1 MQYIIFL
8 FFSIFNPEIFTMP
21 DEDTFQVA
29 CPRCG
34 DTFNVPI
41 LLLEKKAQCPSCGAK
56 FAMEP
61 PPGPAGRELKARAMR
76 AKEEAANS
84 ETSSVHIPLKG
95 APKAPSRA
103 STNTVKL
110 ARFKT
115 GAEENNEKLAAVQ
128 NQQAASGIHVNQD
141 AIQKELAQGSAS
153 SGRRRTIS
161 SGVKAAPPP
170 EKKWWEF
177 WK

>member
-1 MQYIIFL
+1 M
-8 FFSIFNPEIFTMP
+8 S

-41 LLLEKKAQCPSCGAK
+41 LLLEKKAQCPGCGAK

-61 PPGPAGRELKARAMR
+61 PPGPAGRELKARAMK
-76 AKEEAANS
+76 AKEEAASS

-95 APKAPSRA
+95 AAKAPSRP

-110 ARFKT
+110 ARFKS
-115 GAEENNEKLAAVQ
+115 GADENHEKLAAVQ
-128 NQQAASGIHVNQD
+128 NRQASGAIHVNQD
-141 AIQKELAQGSAS
+141 TIRQELAKNAS
-153 SGRRRTIS
+153 SGHRRTIS
-161 SGVKAAPPP
+161 SGVKSAPPP
-170 EKKWWEF
+170 AKKWWEF

>member
-1 MQYIIFL
+1 
-8 FFSIFNPEIFTMP
+8 MP

-41 LLLEKKAQCPSCGAK
+41 LLLEKKAQCPGCGAK

-76 AKEEAANS
+76 AREEAASS
-84 ETSSVHIPLKG
+84 ETGSVHIPLKG
-95 APKAPSRA
+95 AKAPSRP

-110 ARFKT
+110 ARFKS
-115 GAEENNEKLAAVQ
+115 GAEENNEKLASVQ
-128 NQQAASGIHVNQD
+128 NQQAGSGIHVDQD
-141 AIQKELAQGSAS
+141 AIQKVLSQNAS

-161 SGVKAAPPP
+161 SGVSAAPAPA
-170 EKKWWEF
+170 KKWWEF
-177 WK
+177 WKK

>member
-1 MQYIIFL
+1 MA
-8 FFSIFNPEIFTMP
+8 

-41 LLLEKKAQCPSCGAK
+41 LLLEKKAQCPGCGAK

-76 AKEEAANS
+76 AKEEAAS
-84 ETSSVHIPLKG
+84 GDTGSVHIPLKG
-95 APKAPSRA
+95 AAKPVSRP

-110 ARFKT
+110 ARFKA

-128 NQQAASGIHVNQD
+128 NQQQSGIHVDQN
-141 AIQKELAQGSAS
+141 AIQQELAQNNGS
-153 SGRRRTIS
+153 SGHRRTIS
-161 SGVKAAPPP
+161 SGVKAAPAPA
-170 EKKWWEF
+170 KKWWEF
-177 WK
+177 WKK

>member
-1 MQYIIFL
+1 M
-8 FFSIFNPEIFTMP
+8 SE
-21 DEDTFQVA
+21 EDTFQVA

-34 DTFNVPI
+34 ETFNVPI
-41 LLLEKKAQCPSCGAK
+41 VLLEKKAQCPGCGAK

-76 AKEEAANS
+76 AKEEAAS
-84 ETSSVHIPLKG
+84 AETGSVHIPLKG
-95 APKAPSRA
+95 AKAPSRP

-110 ARFKT
+110 ARFKA
-115 GAEENNEKLAAVQ
+115 GADENSEKLASVQ
-128 NQQAASGIHVNQD
+128 NQQAGSGVHVDQE
-141 AIQKELAQGSAS
+141 AIQKELAQNAS

-161 SGVKAAPPP
+161 SGVKAAPAP

-177 WK
+177 WKK

>member
-1 MQYIIFL
+1 MQYIIYL
-8 FFSIFNPEIFTMP
+8 FSVLNPEIFTMP

-41 LLLEKKAQCPSCGAK
+41 ILLEKKAQCPGCGAK

-76 AKEEAANS
+76 AKEEAATA

-95 APKAPSRA
+95 APKAPSRP

-110 ARFKT
+110 ARFKA
-115 GAEENNEKLAAVQ
+115 GAEENQEKLAAVQ

-141 AIQKELAQGSAS
+141 AIQKELAQSGAS

-170 EKKWWEF
+170 AKKWWEF

>member
-1 MQYIIFL
+1 
-8 FFSIFNPEIFTMP
+8 MP

-41 LLLEKKAQCPSCGAK
+41 LLLEKKAQCPGCGAK

-76 AKEEAANS
+76 AKEEAATA
-84 ETSSVHIPLKG
+84 ETGSSVHIPLKG
-95 APKAPSRA
+95 AKAPSRP

-110 ARFKT
+110 ARFKA

-128 NQQAASGIHVNQD
+128 NQQAGSGIHVDQD
-141 AIQKELAQGSAS
+141 AIQKALAQNRAS
-153 SGRRRTIS
+153 SGHRRSIS
-161 SGVKAAPPP
+161 SGVKAAPAP

-177 WK
+177 WKK

>member
-1 MQYIIFL
+1 
-8 FFSIFNPEIFTMP
+8 MP

-61 PPGPAGRELKARAMR
+61 PPGPAGRDLKARAMR
-76 AKEEAANS
+76 AKEEAAS
-84 ETSSVHIPLKG
+84 GETTSVHIPLKG
-95 APKAPSRA
+95 APKQASRP

-110 ARFKT
+110 ARFKS

-128 NQQAASGIHVNQD
+128 NQQAQSGIHVDQS
-141 AIQKELAQGSAS
+141 AIQKELAQNSAS

-161 SGVKAAPPP
+161 SGVSAAPAPAR
-170 EKKWWEF
+170 KWWEF
-177 WK
+177 WKK

>member
-1 MQYIIFL
+1 MQYIIYL
-8 FFSIFNPEIFTMP
+8 ISVLNPENIIMA

-41 LLLEKKAQCPSCGAK
+41 LLLEKKAQCPGCGAK

-76 AKEEAANS
+76 AKEEAAS
-84 ETSSVHIPLKG
+84 GETTSVHIPLKG
-95 APKAPSRA
+95 AKPVSRP

-110 ARFKT
+110 ARFKS

-128 NQQAASGIHVNQD
+128 NQQAASGVHVDQS
-141 AIQKELAQGSAS
+141 AIQKELAQNSAS

-161 SGVKAAPPP
+161 SGVNAAPAPA
-170 EKKWWEF
+170 KKWWEF
-177 WK
+177 WKK

>member
-1 MQYIIFL
+1 
-8 FFSIFNPEIFTMP
+8 MP

-41 LLLEKKAQCPSCGAK
+41 LLLDKKAQCPGCGAK

-61 PPGPAGRELKARAMR
+61 PPGPAGRELRARAAQAR
-76 AKEEAANS
+76 EAAAAS
-84 ETSSVHIPLKG
+84 ETGSVHIPLKG
-95 APKAPSRA
+95 APKAPSRP

-110 ARFKT
+110 ARFKA

-128 NQQAASGIHVNQD
+128 NQQAQSSIHVDQD
-141 AIQKELAQGSAS
+141 AIQKELAQNSAS

-161 SGVKAAPPP
+161 SGMNAAPAPAR
-170 EKKWWEF
+170 KWWEF
-177 WK
+177 WKK

>member
-1 MQYIIFL
+1 M
-8 FFSIFNPEIFTMP
+8 SE
-21 DEDTFQVA
+21 EDTFQVA

-41 LLLEKKAQCPSCGAK
+41 LLLEKKAQCPGCGAK

-95 APKAPSRA
+95 AQKPAPRP

-115 GAEENNEKLAAVQ
+115 GAEENNEKLASVQ
-128 NQQAASGIHVNQD
+128 NQQKASPGVHVDQD
-141 AIQKELAQGSAS
+141 AIQKELAAQNASA
-153 SGRRRTIS
+153 GHRRTIS
-161 SGVKAAPPP
+161 SGVKTAPAPA
-170 EKKWWEF
+170 KKWWEF

>member
-1 MQYIIFL
+1 
-8 FFSIFNPEIFTMP
+8 MP

-41 LLLEKKAQCPSCGAK
+41 LLLDKKAQCPGCGAK

-61 PPGPAGRELKARAMR
+61 PPGPAGRELRARAAKAR
-76 AKEEAANS
+76 EAATAS
-84 ETSSVHIPLKG
+84 ETGSVHIPLKG
-95 APKAPSRA
+95 AQKAPSRP

-110 ARFKT
+110 ARFKA
-115 GAEENNEKLAAVQ
+115 GAEETSEKLASVQ
-128 NQQAASGIHVNQD
+128 NQQAAPKVSVNQD
-141 AIQKELAQGSAS
+141 AIQKELSQGAAASA
-153 SGRRRTIS
+153 GHRRTIS
-161 SGVKAAPPP
+161 SGVRNAPAPA
-170 EKKWWEF
+170 KKWWEF

>member
-1 MQYIIFL
+1 
-8 FFSIFNPEIFTMP
+8 MP

-41 LLLEKKAQCPSCGAK
+41 LLLEKKAQCPGCGAK

-61 PPGPAGRELKARAMR
+61 PPGPVGRELKARAMR
-76 AKEEAANS
+76 AKEEAASN

-95 APKAPSRA
+95 AAKPASRP

-128 NQQAASGIHVNQD
+128 NQQAASGVHVDQD
-141 AIQKELAQGSAS
+141 AIRKELAQSNGAS
-153 SGRRRTIS
+153 SGHRRTIS
-161 SGVKAAPPP
+161 SGVNAAPAPA
-170 EKKWWEF
+170 KKWWEF
-177 WK
+177 WKK

>member
-1 MQYIIFL
+1 M
-8 FFSIFNPEIFTMP
+8 S

-41 LLLEKKAQCPSCGAK
+41 ILLEKKAQCPGCGAK

-61 PPGPAGRELKARAMR
+61 PPGPLGRELKARAQQ
-76 AKEEAANS
+76 AKENAAAS
-84 ETSSVHIPLKG
+84 ETGSVHIPLKG
-95 APKAPSRA
+95 AQKPSRP

-110 ARFKT
+110 ARFKP
-115 GAEENNEKLAAVQ
+115 GAGETSEKLASVQ
-128 NQQAASGIHVNQD
+128 DQQAAPKVNVNQD
-141 AIQKELAQGSAS
+141 AIQKELSQTSSA
-153 SGRRRTIS
+153 GHRRTIS
-161 SGVKAAPPP
+161 SGVQNAPKPA
-170 EKKWWEF
+170 KKWWEF

>member
-1 MQYIIFL
+1 
-8 FFSIFNPEIFTMP
+8 MP

-41 LLLEKKAQCPSCGAK
+41 LLLEKKAQCPGCGAK

-61 PPGPAGRELKARAMR
+61 PPGPAGRELKSRAMK
-76 AKEEAANS
+76 AKEEAAAS

-95 APKAPSRA
+95 AQKPQSRP

-110 ARFKT
+110 ARFKS
-115 GAEENNEKLAAVQ
+115 GAEENGEKLASVQ
-128 NQQAASGIHVNQD
+128 SRQGSGVHVDQD
-141 AIQKELAQGSAS
+141 AIQKELAQNSS
-153 SGRRRTIS
+153 SGRRRSIS

-170 EKKWWEF
+170 PKKWWEF

>member
-1 MQYIIFL
+1 M
-8 FFSIFNPEIFTMP
+8 S

-41 LLLEKKAQCPSCGAK
+41 LLLEKKAQCPGCGAK

-61 PPGPAGRELKARAMR
+61 PPGPVGRELKARAMK
-76 AKEEAANS
+76 AKEEAASS

-95 APKAPSRA
+95 ASKAPSRP

-110 ARFKT
+110 ARFKS
-115 GAEENNEKLAAVQ
+115 GAEENNGKLAAVQ
-128 NQQAASGIHVNQD
+128 NRQASGSVHVNQD
-141 AIQKELAQGSAS
+141 AIRQELAQNAS
-153 SGRRRTIS
+153 SGHRRTIS
-161 SGVKAAPPP
+161 SGVKSAPPP
-170 EKKWWEF
+170 PAKKWWEF

>member
-1 MQYIIFL
+1 
-8 FFSIFNPEIFTMP
+8 MP

-41 LLLEKKAQCPSCGAK
+41 LLLEKKAQCPGCGAK

-61 PPGPAGRELKARAMR
+61 PPGPAGRELKARALR
-76 AKEEAANS
+76 AKEEAATT
-84 ETSSVHIPLKG
+84 ETGSSVHIPLKG
-95 APKAPSRA
+95 AKAPSRP

-110 ARFKT
+110 ARFKA

-128 NQQAASGIHVNQD
+128 NQQGSSGIHVDQD
-141 AIQKELAQGSAS
+141 AIQKALAQNRASA
-153 SGRRRTIS
+153 GHRRSIS
-161 SGVKAAPPP
+161 SGAKPAPAP

-177 WK
+177 WKK

>member
-1 MQYIIFL
+1 
-8 FFSIFNPEIFTMP
+8 MP

-41 LLLEKKAQCPSCGAK
+41 LLLEKKAQCPGCGAK

-76 AKEEAANS
+76 AKEEAANAD
-84 ETSSVHIPLKG
+84 TGGSVHIPLKG
-95 APKAPSRA
+95 AKAPSRP

-110 ARFKT
+110 ARFKA

-128 NQQAASGIHVNQD
+128 NQQGASGIHVDQD
-141 AIQKELAQGSAS
+141 AIQKALAQNRAS
-153 SGRRRTIS
+153 SGCRRSIS
-161 SGVKAAPPP
+161 SGVKAAPAPA
-170 EKKWWEF
+170 KKWWEF
-177 WK
+177 WKK

>member
-1 MQYIIFL
+1 
-8 FFSIFNPEIFTMP
+8 MP

-41 LLLEKKAQCPSCGAK
+41 LLLEKKAQCPGCGAK

-61 PPGPAGRELKARAMR
+61 PPGPAGRELKARAMK
-76 AKEEAANS
+76 AKEEAAS
-84 ETSSVHIPLKG
+84 AETGSVHIPLKG
-95 APKAPSRA
+95 APKAPSRP

-115 GAEENNEKLAAVQ
+115 GAEENSEKLASVQ
-128 NQQAASGIHVNQD
+128 NQQAASGIHVDQD
-141 AIQKELAQGSAS
+141 AIRKELAQQPE

-161 SGVKAAPPP
+161 SGVKSTPAP

-177 WK
+177 WKK

>member
-1 MQYIIFL
+1 M
-8 FFSIFNPEIFTMP
+8 PE
-21 DEDTFQVA
+21 DDTFQVA

-41 LLLEKKAQCPSCGAK
+41 LLLEKKAQCPGCGAK

-61 PPGPAGRELKARAMR
+61 PPGPVGRELKARAMR
-76 AKEEAANS
+76 AKEEAANAD
-84 ETSSVHIPLKG
+84 TGSVQIPLKG
-95 APKAPSRA
+95 APKPASRP

-110 ARFKT
+110 ARFKS
-115 GAEENNEKLAAVQ
+115 GAEENGEKLASVQ
-128 NQQAASGIHVNQD
+128 NQQGSGVHVDQD
-141 AIQKELAQGSAS
+141 AIRKELAQNSA
-153 SGRRRTIS
+153 SGRRRSIS

-170 EKKWWEF
+170 PKKWWEF

>member
-1 MQYIIFL
+1 
-8 FFSIFNPEIFTMP
+8 MP

-34 DTFNVPI
+34 DTFKVPI
-41 LLLEKKAQCPSCGAK
+41 LLLEKKAQCPGCGAK

-76 AKEEAANS
+76 AKEAAATN
-84 ETSSVHIPLKG
+84 ETSSVQIPLKG
-95 APKAPSRA
+95 APKPVSRP

-110 ARFKT
+110 ARFKA

-128 NQQAASGIHVNQD
+128 NQQAQSGVHVDQD
-141 AIQKELAQGSAS
+141 AIQKELAQNNAS
-153 SGRRRTIS
+153 SAGRRRTIS
-161 SGVKAAPPP
+161 SGVNAAPPP
-170 EKKWWEF
+170 AKKWWEF
-177 WK
+177 WKK

>member
-1 MQYIIFL
+1 
-8 FFSIFNPEIFTMP
+8 MP

-41 LLLEKKAQCPSCGAK
+41 LLLEKKAQCPGCGAK

-76 AKEEAANS
+76 AKEEAATN

-95 APKAPSRA
+95 AAKPAPRP

-110 ARFKT
+110 ARFKA
-115 GAEENNEKLAAVQ
+115 GAEENSEKLAAVQ
-128 NQQAASGIHVNQD
+128 SQQQSGIHVDQN
-141 AIQKELAQGSAS
+141 AIQKELAQNNKAS
-153 SGRRRTIS
+153 SGHRRTIS
-161 SGVKAAPPP
+161 SGVNAAPPP
-170 EKKWWEF
+170 AKKWWEF
-177 WK
+177 WKK

>member
-1 MQYIIFL
+1 
-8 FFSIFNPEIFTMP
+8 MP

-41 LLLEKKAQCPSCGAK
+41 LLLEKKAQCPGCGAK

-76 AKEEAANS
+76 AKEEAAAS
-84 ETSSVHIPLKG
+84 ETGSSVHIPLKG
-95 APKAPSRA
+95 AQKPAARP

-110 ARFKT
+110 ARFKA
-115 GAEENNEKLAAVQ
+115 GAEENNEKLASVQ
-128 NQQAASGIHVNQD
+128 NQQQAPTGVHVDQE
-141 AIQKELAQGSAS
+141 AIQKELAQNAS
-153 SGRRRTIS
+153 SGHRRTIS
-161 SGVKAAPPP
+161 SGVKSDPAPK
-170 EKKWWEF
+170 KKWWEF

>member
-1 MQYIIFL
+1 
-8 FFSIFNPEIFTMP
+8 MP

-41 LLLEKKAQCPSCGAK
+41 LLLDKKAQCPGCGAK

-61 PPGPAGRELKARAMR
+61 PPGPAGRELRARAAQAR
-76 AKEEAANS
+76 EAATAS
-84 ETSSVHIPLKG
+84 ETGSVHIPLKG
-95 APKAPSRA
+95 AAKAPSRP

-110 ARFKT
+110 ARFKA
-115 GAEENNEKLAAVQ
+115 GAEENNEKLANVQ
-128 NQQAASGIHVNQD
+128 NQQAAPKVHVNQD
-141 AIQKELAQGSAS
+141 EIRKELSQNSCASA
-153 SGRRRTIS
+153 GHRRTIS
-161 SGVKAAPPP
+161 SGVRNAAPQPA
-170 EKKWWEF
+170 KKWWEF

>member
-1 MQYIIFL
+1 
-8 FFSIFNPEIFTMP
+8 MP

-41 LLLEKKAQCPSCGAK
+41 LLLEKKAQCPGCGAK

-76 AKEEAANS
+76 AKEEAVTS

-95 APKAPSRA
+95 AQKPSPRP

-110 ARFKT
+110 ARFKA
-115 GAEENNEKLAAVQ
+115 GSEENNEKLASVQ
-128 NQQAASGIHVNQD
+128 NQQASPGVHVDQD
-141 AIQKELAQGSAS
+141 AIQKELAQNAS

-161 SGVKAAPPP
+161 SGVQSAPPP
-170 EKKWWEF
+170 KKKWWEF